1 MIATT
6 VCKQLQKK
14 SNETK
19 KRTGKDAKK
28 KNLNLSVV
36 EKLLG
41 CLEYDC
47 KPGY

>member
-14 SNETK
+14 AMKQK

-28 KNLNLSVV
+28 RT
-36 EKLLG
+36 
-41 CLEYDC
+41 
-47 KPGY
+47 